1 MVLHLVKL
9 CVGADSIADLAAWQ
23 AGRLKKT
30 REIVHTTRMIPK
42 RAEDIIA
49 GGSLY
54 WVIKGQIRVRQRI
67 VEIRPF
73 TDAEGIGRCHLVF
86 DPVLVPVRPSPRR
99 PFQGWR
105 YLKPEDAPPDLPKG
119 AALDDDMPEAMRTT
133 LAELG
138 LL

>member
-9 CVGADSIADLAAWQ
+9 CVGADSIEDLRDWQ

-30 REIVHTTRMIPK
+30 REILHTTRMMPK
-42 RAEDIIA
+42 RAAEIFG
-49 GGSLY
+49 GGSIY
-54 WVIKGQIRVRQRI
+54 WVIRGQIRVRQRI
-67 VEIRPF
+67 TEIRPL
-73 TDAEGIGRCHLVF
+73 TGKDGIGRCHLVF
-86 DPVLVPVRPSPRR
+86 DPALVAVRPSPRR

-105 YLKPEDAPPDLPKG
+105 YLKAEDAPPDLPKG
-119 AALDDDMPEAMRTT
+119 ARADEEMPEAMCQT